1 MGDKKTLRDY
11 ITGIPKG
18 IKTAI
23 AAGALFGL
31 VSATPLPAQNK
42 VYEFGFTPYI
52 SSPHTELG
60 VQLDKKL
67 EIPEF
72 VPNEIFSGWSISEKP
87 SIGLEFNQTLFGF
100 LGLDV
105 GGVYEPLKAYMGNK
119 DLLSLDVNTHRA
131 YANLRLQHKF
141 GNVTPFIAGGINYSF
156 WDVRANVGDKALQ
169 LVKDIMTEMGETIP
183 PDFPTSVNP
192 YLTVDPGLG
201 WQAFA
206 GVKAKMTKHM
216 SLMARVGYL
225 SMTSGQ
231 IEKLVLEMNGEPQG
245 ELNLKEQDIDI
256 RLNRQG
262 PVAELGVSFNF

>member
-1 MGDKKTLRDY
+1 MRGKKTLRDY
-11 ITGIPKG
+11 IAGIPKG

-60 VQLDKKL
+60 VQLDKKF
-67 EIPEF
+67 EIPPEI
-72 VPNEIFSGWSISEKP
+72 PNEIFSGWSISEKP

-105 GGVYEPLKAYMGNK
+105 GGVYEPFKAYMGNK

-141 GNVTPFIAGGINYSF
+141 GSVTPFISGGVNYSF
-156 WDVRANVGDKALQ
+156 WDVRANVGDKTLQ
-169 LVKDIMTEMGETIP
+169 LLKDSGLIP
-183 PDFPTSVNP
+183 PEEIPDSVNP
-192 YLTVDPGLG
+192 YVVMTPGLG

-206 GVKAKMTKHM
+206 GVKAQMTKHM

-225 SMTSGQ
+225 SMTSGP
-231 IEKLVLEMNGEPQG
+231 IEKLVLEMNGEVVG
-245 ELNLKEQDIDI
+245 EQNLKEQDIDL

-262 PVAELGVSFNF
+262 PVAELGVSFEF